1 MTARRGA
8 RALLPIVAWL
18 LPGVLRRLR
27 LADHQQ
33 IERPEFGVPLSIL
46 DDVPNVR
53 PTLHCF
59 VASKAPWFDMTDTL
73 PQFPELP
80 DSY

>member
-1 MTARRGA
+1 MAARRGA
-8 RALLPIVAWL
+8 RALLPIVARL
-18 LPGVLRRLR
+18 LPGVRG
-27 LADHQQ
+27 ACGSPIINKSSH
-33 IERPEFGVPLSIL
+33 PEFGVPLGIL
-46 DDVPNVR
+46 DDDPNVR

-59 VASKAPWFDMTDTL
+59 VASKAPWFDITDTL